1 MRPVCAICAAECLN
15 AVVEYLNLMA
25 YTRVPDCAENDI
37 NTVSHIGL
45 IMLRDVGN
53 VFRVIEQRGFDTP

>member
-1 MRPVCAICAAECLN
+1 
-15 AVVEYLNLMA
+15 MA